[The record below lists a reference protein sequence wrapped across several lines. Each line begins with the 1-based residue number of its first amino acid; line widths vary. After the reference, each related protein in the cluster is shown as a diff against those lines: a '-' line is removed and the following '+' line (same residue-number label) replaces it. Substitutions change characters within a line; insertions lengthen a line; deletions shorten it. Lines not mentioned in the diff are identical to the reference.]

1 MKLLYLLFVLL
12 VLQSQAKRDRKKD
25 FLFSPDGVGGSAVG
39 VVVGQGGAG
48 VRKRVDQILAGER
61 GELVDV
67 PAGTAARLFSTSPCF
82 LSQAERAPARP
93 VEHASP

>member
-48 VRKRVDQILAGER
+48 VRKRVVQILAGER
-61 GELVDV
+61 GESVASRLAGRHGGQALLDV
-67 PAGTAARLFSTSPCF
+67 AVLLEPGRAGARSAC
-82 LSQAERAPARP
+82 
-93 VEHASP
+93 